1 MANDFDFFAE
11 TTKAA
16 ELLTMKGVRQGAE
29 LFAAAAVLA
38 ITKGGL
44 LTDLTPDNVAAI
56 LPLGRS
62 ASARALRLLERCGF
76 LVRSLRLATGVL
88 ETNSEENTERNL
100 FAVKNTPKND
110 DLEVEKCRKT
120 PKSEDEE
127 DEKTNSGESTSGDG
141 ENPNSETP
149 SPVPPFPPDPLP
161 LTTPTSIP
169 PIIPLSPTPE
179 TVPTSVSLSS
189 ESSRAYASER
199 ADVAGGVAG
208 LQPANTPS
216 LDKDPSSDG
225 REQSEDVKEEDIP
238 HGDELFSDYGRALLA
253 QIDAENAAKNA
264 AVAKT
269 PSKTP
274 SEGQITAAR
283 AEVAQVITP
292 SENKP
297 KKDRLTLFSN
307 SDVAKLVTFT
317 PSGVADV
324 TALAKILPDLA
335 AQGCD
340 LAYYFCAV
348 RDWSDSSNTR
358 RTARGWIAT
367 LRNFYR
373 GDLDKGRARK
383 IIPTTA
389 KNPLDDFDSI
399 FA

>member
-1 MANDFDFFAE
+1 MANGFDFFAE

-16 ELLTMKGVRQGAE
+16 DLLAAAGVKQGAE
-29 LFAAAAVLA
+29 LLAAAAVLA
-38 ITKGGL
+38 IAKGGL
-44 LTDLTPDNVAAI
+44 LTDLTPDSVADA

-62 ASARALRLLERCGF
+62 ASARALRLLERHGF
-76 LVRSLRLATGVL
+76 LVRSLRLAAGVM
-88 ETNSEENTERNL
+88 ETNSEENTEREP
-100 FAVKNTPKND
+100 FVVKNTPKND
-110 DLEVEKCRKT
+110 GSEGEKCGKT

-127 DEKTNSGESTSGDG
+127 GKKTNSGESTSEDG
-141 ENPNSETP
+141 EKSETDTP
-149 SPVPPFPPDPLP
+149 SPVPPFPPIPLP
-161 LTTPTSIP
+161 LTTPTPIP

-179 TVPTSVSLSS
+179 SVSTPVSLSS
-189 ESSRAYASER
+189 ESSRACASER
-199 ADVAGGVAG
+199 ADVDGGVAG
-208 LQPANTPS
+208 LPPAKTPS
-216 LDKDPSSDG
+216 LDKAPSSG
-225 REQSEDVKEEDIP
+225 GCEKTEDEEDIP
-238 HGDELFSDYGRALLA
+238 HGDALFSDYGRALLA
-253 QIDAENAAKNA
+253 QIDAENAAKNTEL
-264 AVAKT
+264 AKT
-269 PSKTP
+269 PSETP

-283 AEVAQVITP
+283 AEAAQVITP

-324 TALAKILPDLA
+324 TALAKALPDLA

-358 RTARGWIAT
+358 RTARGWLAT

-373 GDLDKGRARK
+373 GDLDKGRARN
-383 IIPTTA
+383 IIPTTP
-389 KNPLDDFDSI
+389 NPLDDFDSI

>member
-11 TTKAA
+11 TAKAA
-16 ELLTMKGVRQGAE
+16 DLLTATGVKQGAE
-29 LFAAAAVLA
+29 LLAAAAVLA
-38 ITKGGL
+38 IAKGGL
-44 LTDLTPDNVAAI
+44 LTDLTPDSVAAVM
-56 LPLGRS
+56 PLGRS
-62 ASARALRLLERCGF
+62 ASARALRLLERSGF
-76 LVRSLRLATGVL
+76 LVRSLRLAAGVL
-88 ETNSEENTERNL
+88 ETNSKENTERNL

-110 DLEVEKCRKT
+110 GSEGEKCGKT

-127 DEKTNSGESTSGDG
+127 DEKTNSGESVTEDG
-141 ENPNSETP
+141 EKSETDTP
-149 SPVPPFPPDPLP
+149 SPVPPFSPVPLP
-161 LTTPTSIP
+161 LTTPTPIP
-169 PIIPLSPTPE
+169 PISPFPPTLE
-179 TVPTSVSLSS
+179 TVPTPVSLSC

-199 ADVAGGVAG
+199 ADVTGGVAG
-208 LQPANTPS
+208 LSPANTPS
-216 LDKDPSSDG
+216 LNSSPSLDG
-225 REQSEDVKEEDIP
+225 CEKTEDEEDIP

-253 QIDAENAAKNA
+253 QIDAENAAKNGEL
-264 AVAKT
+264 AKT

-292 SENKP
+292 TENKP

-317 PSGVADV
+317 PAGVADV
-324 TALAKILPDLA
+324 TALAKVLPDLA

-358 RTARGWIAT
+358 RTARGWLAT
-367 LRNFYR
+367 LRNFFR

-383 IIPTTA
+383 IIPTTVA
-389 KNPLDDFDSI
+389 QDDFDSI

>member
-1 MANDFDFFAE
+1 MANDFDFFEE

-16 ELLTMKGVRQGAE
+16 DLLIAKDVKQGAE
-29 LFAAAAVLA
+29 LFAAAAVLSLA
-38 ITKGGL
+38 KSGL
-44 LTDLTPDNVAAI
+44 LTDLTPDNVAAV

-62 ASARALRLLERCGF
+62 ASARALRLLERHGF
-76 LVRSLRLATGVL
+76 LVRSLRLAAGVMD
-88 ETNSEENTERNL
+88 TNSEENTERKP

-110 DLEVEKCRKT
+110 GSECEKCGKT
-120 PKSEDEE
+120 PKSEDKE
-127 DEKTNSGESTSGDG
+127 DEKTNSGESVTGDG
-141 ENPNSETP
+141 TKPETETP
-149 SPVPPFPPDPLP
+149 SPVPPFSPNPLP
-161 LTTPTSIP
+161 LTTPTPIP
-169 PIIPLSPTPE
+169 PISPFPPTPE
-179 TVPTSVSLSS
+179 TVPTPVSLSR

-199 ADVAGGVAG
+199 ADVDGGVAG
-208 LQPANTPS
+208 LPPANTPS
-216 LDKDPSSDG
+216 LNCPPSSDG
-225 REQSEDVKEEDIP
+225 CKKIEDGEDIP

-264 AVAKT
+264 ELANT
-269 PSKTP
+269 PSETLP
-274 SEGQITAAR
+274 EGQITAAR

-324 TALAKILPDLA
+324 TALAKVLPDLA

-358 RTARGWIAT
+358 RTARGWLAT
-367 LRNFYR
+367 IRNFYR

-389 KNPLDDFDSI
+389 NPLDDFDSI

>member
-11 TTKAA
+11 TAKAA
-16 ELLTMKGVRQGAE
+16 DLLTAKGVRQGAE
-29 LFAAAAVLA
+29 LFAAAAVLSIA
-38 ITKGGL
+38 KGGL
-44 LTDLTPDNVAAI
+44 LTDLTPDTVAEA

-62 ASARALRLLERCGF
+62 ASARALRILERHGF
-76 LVRSLRLATGVL
+76 LVRSLRLAAGVM
-88 ETNSEENTERNL
+88 ETNSEKNTERNP

-110 DLEVEKCRKT
+110 GSEVEKCGKT
-120 PKSEDEE
+120 PKSEDE
-127 DEKTNSGESTSGDG
+127 DGEKTNSGENTSGEG
-141 ENPNSETP
+141 ANSNSVTP
-149 SPVPPFPPDPLP
+149 SPVPPFSPVPLP
-161 LTTPTSIP
+161 LTTPTPIP
-169 PIIPLSPTPE
+169 PIAPFPPTPE
-179 TVPTSVSLSS
+179 TVPTPVSSS
-189 ESSRAYASER
+189 RESSRAYASER

-208 LQPANTPS
+208 LPPANTPS
-216 LDKDPSSDG
+216 LNTTPSLDG
-225 REQSEDVKEEDIP
+225 CKETEDEEDIP

-253 QIDAENAAKNA
+253 QIDAENAAKNTEL
-264 AVAKT
+264 AKT
-269 PSKTP
+269 PSETP

-292 SENKP
+292 TENKP

-317 PSGVADV
+317 SSGVADV
-324 TALAKILPDLA
+324 TALAKVLPDLA

-358 RTARGWIAT
+358 RTARGWLAT

-389 KNPLDDFDSI
+389 ANPLDDFDSI

>member
-16 ELLTMKGVRQGAE
+16 GLLTGKGVKQGAE
-29 LFAAAAVLA
+29 LFAAAAVLSLA
-38 ITKGGL
+38 KGGL
-44 LTDLTPDNVAAI
+44 LTDLTPDNVAAV
-56 LPLGRS
+56 LPLGHS
-62 ASARALRLLERCGF
+62 ASARALRLLERHGF
-76 LVRSLRLATGVL
+76 LVRSLRLAAGVL
-88 ETNSEENTERNL
+88 ETNSEGNTERNP
-100 FAVKNTPKND
+100 FVVKNTPKND
-110 DLEVEKCRKT
+110 GLEGEKCGKT

-127 DEKTNSGESTSGDG
+127 DEKTNSGESVTGEG

-149 SPVPPFPPDPLP
+149 SPVPPFSPVPLP
-161 LTTPTSIP
+161 LTTPTPIP
-169 PIIPLSPTPE
+169 PISPFSPTPE
-179 TVPTSVSLSS
+179 TVPTPVSLSG
-189 ESSRAYASER
+189 ESSRACASER
-199 ADVAGGVAG
+199 AGVVGGVAG
-208 LQPANTPS
+208 LPPANTPS

-225 REQSEDVKEEDIP
+225 CEEKEGEEDIP

-253 QIDAENAAKNA
+253 EIDAENAAENA
-264 AVAKT
+264 ELTKT

-307 SDVAKLVTFT
+307 SDIAKLVTFT

-324 TALAKILPDLA
+324 TALAKVLPDLA

-358 RTARGWIAT
+358 RTARGWLAT

-383 IIPTTA
+383 IIPTTV
-389 KNPLDDFDSI
+389 NPLDDFDSI

>member
-1 MANDFDFFAE
+1 MANDFDFFVE

-16 ELLTMKGVRQGAE
+16 DLLTAKGVKQGAE
-29 LFAAAAVLA
+29 LFAAAAILA
-38 ITKGGL
+38 IAKGGL
-44 LTDLTPDNVAAI
+44 LTDLTPDNVAAV

-62 ASARALRLLERCGF
+62 ASARALRALERHGF
-76 LVRSLRLATGVL
+76 LVRSLRLAAGVM
-88 ETNSEENTERNL
+88 ETNSEENTERKP

-110 DLEVEKCRKT
+110 GLEVEKCGKT
-120 PKSEDEE
+120 PKSEGEE
-127 DEKTNSGESTSGDG
+127 GEKTNSGESMSGDDK
-141 ENPNSETP
+141 NPNSETP
-149 SPVPPFPPDPLP
+149 SPVPPFSPVPLP
-161 LTTPTSIP
+161 LTTPTPIP
-169 PIIPLSPTPE
+169 PISPFSPTPE
-179 TVPTSVSLSS
+179 TVPTPDSLSR

-208 LQPANTPS
+208 LTPANTPS
-216 LDKDPSSDG
+216 LNKTPSSDG
-225 REQSEDVKEEDIP
+225 CEKTEDAEDIP

-253 QIDAENAAKNA
+253 EIDAENAARNA
-264 AVAKT
+264 ELAET

-292 SENKP
+292 TENKP

-307 SDVAKLVTFT
+307 SDIAKLVTFT
-317 PSGVADV
+317 PAGVADV
-324 TALAKILPDLA
+324 TALAKVLPDLA

-358 RTARGWIAT
+358 RTARGWLAT

-383 IIPTTA
+383 IIPTTVNA
-389 KNPLDDFDSI
+389 RDDFDSI

>member
-11 TTKAA
+11 TAKAA
-16 ELLTMKGVRQGAE
+16 DLLAAAGVKQGAE

-38 ITKGGL
+38 IAKGGL
-44 LTDLTPDNVAAI
+44 LTDLTPDNVAAV

-62 ASARALRLLERCGF
+62 ASARALRALERHGF
-76 LVRSLRLATGVL
+76 LVRSLRLAAGVL
-88 ETNSEENTERNL
+88 ETNSEENTERKP
-100 FAVKNTPKND
+100 FVVKNTPKND
-110 DLEVEKCRKT
+110 GSEGKKCGKT
-120 PKSEDEE
+120 PKSEDKE
-127 DEKTNSGESTSGDG
+127 DEKTNSGESVTGEG
-141 ENPNSETP
+141 ENPETATP
-149 SPVPPFPPDPLP
+149 SPVPPFSPVPLP
-161 LTTPTSIP
+161 LTTPTPIP

-179 TVPTSVSLSS
+179 TVPTPVSLSS

-199 ADVAGGVAG
+199 ADVDGGVAG
-208 LQPANTPS
+208 LPPANTPS
-216 LDKDPSSDG
+216 HDCPPSSDG
-225 REQSEDVKEEDIP
+225 CEKTEAEEDIP

-253 QIDAENAAKNA
+253 EIDAENAAKNA
-264 AVAKT
+264 ELAKT

-292 SENKP
+292 TENKP

-317 PSGVADV
+317 PAGVADV
-324 TALAKILPDLA
+324 TALAKVLPDLA

-358 RTARGWIAT
+358 RTARGWLAT

-383 IIPTTA
+383 IIPTTVNA
-389 KNPLDDFDSI
+389 QDDFDSI

>member
-1 MANDFDFFAE
+1 MANGFDFFAE

-16 ELLTMKGVRQGAE
+16 DLLAAAGVKQGAE
-29 LFAAAAVLA
+29 LLAAAAVLA
-38 ITKGGL
+38 IARCGM
-44 LTDLTPDNVAAI
+44 LTDLTPDNVAAV

-62 ASARALRLLERCGF
+62 ASARALRLLERHGF
-76 LVRSLRLATGVL
+76 LVRSLRLAAGVM
-88 ETNSEENTERNL
+88 ETNSDKNTERKP
-100 FAVKNTPKND
+100 FVVKNTPKND
-110 DLEVEKCRKT
+110 GSEVEKCEKT
-120 PKSEDEE
+120 PKPEDEE
-127 DEKTNSGESTSGDG
+127 DKKTNSGESASEDG
-141 ENPNSETP
+141 EKPETDTP
-149 SPVPPFPPDPLP
+149 SPVPPFPPVPLP
-161 LTTPTSIP
+161 LTTPTPIP
-169 PIIPLSPTPE
+169 PIIPLSPTPK
-179 TVPTSVSLSS
+179 TAPSPVSLSS

-199 ADVAGGVAG
+199 ADVDGGVAG
-208 LQPANTPS
+208 LPPANTPLLNS
-216 LDKDPSSDG
+216 SPSSDG
-225 REQSEDVKEEDIP
+225 CGKTEDEEDIP
-238 HGDELFSDYGRALLA
+238 HGDALFSDYGRALLA
-253 QIDAENAAKNA
+253 QIDAENAAKNTEL
-264 AVAKT
+264 AKT

-283 AEVAQVITP
+283 AEVEQVITP

-324 TALAKILPDLA
+324 TALSKVLPDLA

-340 LAYYFCAV
+340 LAYYYCAV

-358 RTARGWIAT
+358 RTARGWLAT

-383 IIPTTA
+383 IIPTT
-389 KNPLDDFDSI
+389 PLDDFDSI

>member
-1 MANDFDFFAE
+1 MANEFDFFAE

-16 ELLTMKGVRQGAE
+16 DLLIEKGVKQGAE
-29 LFAAAAVLA
+29 LFAAAAVLSLA
-38 ITKGGL
+38 KGGL
-44 LTDLTPDNVAAI
+44 LTDLTPDTAAAV

-62 ASARALRLLERCGF
+62 ASARALRLLERHGF
-76 LVRSLRLATGVL
+76 LVRSLRLAAGVL
-88 ETNSEENTERNL
+88 ETNREENTERKP
-100 FAVKNTPKND
+100 FVVKNTPKND
-110 DLEVEKCRKT
+110 GLEGEKCRKT
-120 PKSEDEE
+120 PKPEDEE
-127 DEKTNSGESTSGDG
+127 GEKTNSGESVTEEG
-141 ENPNSETP
+141 EKPETVTP
-149 SPVPPFPPDPLP
+149 SPVPPFSPVPLP
-161 LTTPTSIP
+161 LTTPTPIP
-169 PIIPLSPTPE
+169 PISPFSPTSE
-179 TVPTSVSLSS
+179 NVPTPVSLSC

-199 ADVAGGVAG
+199 ADVVGGVAG
-208 LQPANTPS
+208 LPPANTPS
-216 LDKDPSSDG
+216 LNTAPSSDG
-225 REQSEDVKEEDIP
+225 CEEKEDEEDIP

-253 QIDAENAAKNA
+253 EIDAENAAKNA
-264 AVAKT
+264 ELAKT

-297 KKDRLTLFSN
+297 KKDRLTLFAN
-307 SDVAKLVTFT
+307 SDVAKLVSFT
-317 PSGVADV
+317 PAGVADV
-324 TALAKILPDLA
+324 TALAKVLPDLA

-358 RTARGWIAT
+358 RTARGWLAT

-383 IIPTTA
+383 IIPTTV
-389 KNPLDDFDSI
+389 NPLDDFDNI

>member
-16 ELLTMKGVRQGAE
+16 DLLTAAGVKQGAE
-29 LFAAAAVLA
+29 LFAAAAVLTVA
-38 ITKGGL
+38 KGGL
-44 LTDLTPDNVAAI
+44 LTDLTPDSVASV

-62 ASARALRLLERCGF
+62 ASARALRLLERHGF
-76 LVRSLRLATGVL
+76 LVRSLRLAAGVL
-88 ETNSEENTERNL
+88 ETNSEENTERKP
-100 FAVKNTPKND
+100 FVVKNTPKND
-110 DLEVEKCRKT
+110 GSEGEKCGKT

-127 DEKTNSGESTSGDG
+127 DEKTNSGESVNEDG
-141 ENPNSETP
+141 EKPETVTP
-149 SPVPPFPPDPLP
+149 SPVPPFPPVPLP
-161 LTTPTSIP
+161 LTTPTPIP
-169 PIIPLSPTPE
+169 PISPFPPTPE
-179 TVPTSVSLSS
+179 TVPTPVSLSG

-199 ADVAGGVAG
+199 ADVDGGVAG
-208 LQPANTPS
+208 LPPANTPS
-216 LDKDPSSDG
+216 LNTNPSSDG
-225 REQSEDVKEEDIP
+225 CEKAEEEDIP

-253 QIDAENAAKNA
+253 EIDAENAAKNA
-264 AVAKT
+264 DVAKT

-283 AEVAQVITP
+283 AEVVQDTTP
-292 SENKP
+292 TENKP

-317 PSGVADV
+317 PAGVADV
-324 TALAKILPDLA
+324 TALAKVLPDLA

-358 RTARGWIAT
+358 RTARGWLAT

-383 IIPTTA
+383 IIPTTV
-389 KNPLDDFDSI
+389 NPLDDFDSI

>member
-16 ELLTMKGVRQGAE
+16 DLLIAKGVKRGAE
-29 LFAAAAVLA
+29 LFAAATVLA

-44 LTDLTPDNVAAI
+44 LTDLTPDNVATV

-62 ASARALRLLERCGF
+62 ASARALRLLERHGF
-76 LVRSLRLATGVL
+76 LVRSLRLAAGVM
-88 ETNSEENTERNL
+88 ETNSEENTGRNP

-110 DLEVEKCRKT
+110 GLEGEKCGKT
-120 PKSEDEE
+120 PKSEDE
-127 DEKTNSGESTSGDG
+127 DGEKTNSGESVTEEGA
-141 ENPNSETP
+141 NTNSATP
-149 SPVPPFPPDPLP
+149 SPVPPFSPVPLP
-161 LTTPTSIP
+161 LTTPTPIP
-169 PIIPLSPTPE
+169 PISPFSPTPE
-179 TVPTSVSLSS
+179 TVPTPVSLSG

-199 ADVAGGVAG
+199 ADVDGGVAG
-208 LQPANTPS
+208 LPPANTPS
-216 LDKDPSSDG
+216 HDTAPSSDG
-225 REQSEDVKEEDIP
+225 CEEKEDEGDIT
-238 HGDELFSDYGRALLA
+238 HGDALFSDYGRALLA
-253 QIDAENAAKNA
+253 EIDAENAAKNA
-264 AVAKT
+264 E
-269 PSKTP
+269 PSELPLKTP

-292 SENKP
+292 TENKP

-307 SDVAKLVTFT
+307 SDVAKLVSFT
-317 PSGVADV
+317 PSGAADV
-324 TALAKILPDLA
+324 TALAKVLPDLA

-358 RTARGWIAT
+358 RTARGWLAT

-383 IIPTTA
+383 IIPTTV
-389 KNPLDDFDSI
+389 NPVDDFDSI

>member
-16 ELLTMKGVRQGAE
+16 DLLIAKGVKQGAE
-29 LFAAAAVLA
+29 LFAAAAVLTVA
-38 ITKGGL
+38 KGGM
-44 LTDLTPDNVAAI
+44 LTDLTPDNVTAV

-62 ASARALRLLERCGF
+62 ASARALRALERHGF
-76 LVRSLRLATGVL
+76 LVRSLRLAAGVM
-88 ETNSEENTERNL
+88 ETNSEEDTEREP
-100 FAVKNTPKND
+100 FVVKNTPKND
-110 DLEVEKCRKT
+110 GSEGEKCGKT
-120 PKSEDEE
+120 PKSEDEK
-127 DEKTNSGESTSGDG
+127 DEKTNSGESTSEDG
-141 ENPNSETP
+141 ENPETDTP
-149 SPVPPFPPDPLP
+149 SPVPPFPPAPLP
-161 LTTPTSIP
+161 LTTPTPIP
-169 PIIPLSPTPE
+169 PISPFPPTPE
-179 TVPTSVSLSS
+179 TVPTPVSLSR
-189 ESSRAYASER
+189 ESSRAYASEQ
-199 ADVAGGVAG
+199 AGVDGGVAG
-208 LQPANTPS
+208 LPPANTPS
-216 LDKDPSSDG
+216 LDSSPSSDG
-225 REQSEDVKEEDIP
+225 CENTEDEEDIP
-238 HGDELFSDYGRALLA
+238 RGDALFSDYGRALLA
-253 QIDAENAAKNA
+253 QIDAENAAKNTEL
-264 AVAKT
+264 AKT

-274 SEGQITAAR
+274 SEGQITAAA

-307 SDVAKLVTFT
+307 SDVAKLVSFT

-324 TALAKILPDLA
+324 SALARVLPDLA

-358 RTARGWIAT
+358 RTARGWLAT

-383 IIPTTA
+383 IIPTTVNA
-389 KNPLDDFDSI
+389 QDDFDSI

>member
-16 ELLTMKGVRQGAE
+16 DLLTAAGVKQGAE
-29 LFAAAAVLA
+29 LFASAAVLA
-38 ITKGGL
+38 IAKGGL
-44 LTDLTPDNVAAI
+44 LTDLTPDNVAAV

-62 ASARALRLLERCGF
+62 ASARALRCLERHGF
-76 LVRSLRLATGVL
+76 LVRSLRLAAGVL
-88 ETNSEENTERNL
+88 ETNSEGNTGRKP
-100 FAVKNTPKND
+100 FVVKNTPKND
-110 DLEVEKCRKT
+110 GSEGEKCGKT

-127 DEKTNSGESTSGDG
+127 DEKTNSGESTSGEG
-141 ENPNSETP
+141 TNPNSVTP
-149 SPVPPFPPDPLP
+149 SPVPPFSPNPLP
-161 LTTPTSIP
+161 LITPTPIP
-169 PIIPLSPTPE
+169 PISPFPPTPE
-179 TVPTSVSLSS
+179 TVPTPVSLSG

-199 ADVAGGVAG
+199 ADVDGGVAG
-208 LQPANTPS
+208 LPPANTPS
-216 LDKDPSSDG
+216 RDKTPSLDGCK
-225 REQSEDVKEEDIP
+225 ETEDEEDIP
-238 HGDELFSDYGRALLA
+238 RGDALFSDYGRALLA
-253 QIDAENAAKNA
+253 EIDAENAAKNA
-264 AVAKT
+264 ELAKT
-269 PSKTP
+269 PSETP

-324 TALAKILPDLA
+324 SALAKVLPDLA

-358 RTARGWIAT
+358 RTARGWLAT

-383 IIPTTA
+383 IIPTTV
-389 KNPLDDFDSI
+389 NTQDDFDSI

>member
-16 ELLTMKGVRQGAE
+16 GLLTAAGVKQGAE
-29 LFAAAAVLA
+29 LFAAAAVLVVA
-38 ITKGGL
+38 KGGL
-44 LTDLTPDNVAAI
+44 LTDLTPDNVASV

-62 ASARALRLLERCGF
+62 ASARALRCLERHGF
-76 LVRSLRLATGVL
+76 LVRSLRLAAGVL
-88 ETNSEENTERNL
+88 ETNSEENTERQP

-110 DLEVEKCRKT
+110 GLEGEKCGKT
-120 PKSEDEE
+120 PKSEDGE
-127 DEKTNSGESTSGDG
+127 DGKTNSDESVTGEGG
-141 ENPNSETP
+141 KPETEPP
-149 SPVPPFPPDPLP
+149 SPVPPFSPNPLP
-161 LTTPTSIP
+161 LTTPTPIP
-169 PIIPLSPTPE
+169 PISPFPPTPE
-179 TVPTSVSLSS
+179 AVPTPVSLSG

-199 ADVAGGVAG
+199 ADVDGGVAG
-208 LQPANTPS
+208 LPPANTPS
-216 LDKDPSSDG
+216 LNCPPSSDG
-225 REQSEDVKEEDIP
+225 CEKTEDDEDIP

-264 AVAKT
+264 ELAKT
-269 PSKTP
+269 PSETP
-274 SEGQITAAR
+274 SECQITAAR
-283 AEVAQVITP
+283 AEAAQVITP
-292 SENKP
+292 TENKP
-297 KKDRLTLFSN
+297 KKDRLTLFAN

-324 TALAKILPDLA
+324 TALAKVLPDLA

-389 KNPLDDFDSI
+389 NPLDDFDSI

>member
-11 TTKAA
+11 TAKAA
-16 ELLTMKGVRQGAE
+16 ELLTAAGVKQGAE

-38 ITKGGL
+38 IAKGGL
-44 LTDLTPDNVAAI
+44 LTDLTPDNVAAV

-62 ASARALRLLERCGF
+62 ASARALRILERHGF
-76 LVRSLRLATGVL
+76 LVRSLRLAAGVM
-88 ETNSEENTERNL
+88 ETNSGENTERNP
-100 FAVKNTPKND
+100 FVVKNTPKND
-110 DLEVEKCRKT
+110 GSEDEKCGKT

-127 DEKTNSGESTSGDG
+127 VEKTNSNESVSEEGEKPET
-141 ENPNSETP
+141 ETP
-149 SPVPPFPPDPLP
+149 SPVPPFSPDPLP
-161 LTTPTSIP
+161 LTTPTPLP
-169 PIIPLSPTPE
+169 PISPFPPTPE
-179 TVPTSVSLSS
+179 TVPTPVSLSC

-199 ADVAGGVAG
+199 ADVDGGVAG
-208 LQPANTPS
+208 LPPANTPS
-216 LDKDPSSDG
+216 LNKTPSLDG
-225 REQSEDVKEEDIP
+225 CEKIGDDEEIP
-238 HGDELFSDYGRALLA
+238 HGDALFSDYGRALLA
-253 QIDAENAAKNA
+253 EIDAENAAQNGEL
-264 AVAKT
+264 AKT

-274 SEGQITAAR
+274 SDGQITAAR
-283 AEVAQVITP
+283 AEVAQVIAP

-317 PSGVADV
+317 PAGVADV
-324 TALAKILPDLA
+324 TALARVLPDLA

-358 RTARGWIAT
+358 RTARGWLAT

-383 IIPTTA
+383 IITTA
-389 KNPLDDFDSI
+389 VADPFDDL
-399 FA
+399 

>member
-16 ELLTMKGVRQGAE
+16 DLLIARGVKQGAE
-29 LFAAAAVLA
+29 LLAAAAVLA
-38 ITKGGL
+38 IAKGGL
-44 LTDLTPDNVAAI
+44 LTDLTPDSVAAV

-62 ASARALRLLERCGF
+62 ASARALRLLERHGF
-76 LVRSLRLATGVL
+76 LVRSLRLAAGVL
-88 ETNSEENTERNL
+88 ETNSDKNTERKP
-100 FAVKNTPKND
+100 FVVKNTPKND
-110 DLEVEKCRKT
+110 GSEGEKCGKT

-127 DEKTNSGESTSGDG
+127 DKKTNSGESASEDG
-141 ENPNSETP
+141 EKPETDTP
-149 SPVPPFPPDPLP
+149 SPVPPFSPAPLP
-161 LTTPTSIP
+161 LTTPTPIP
-169 PIIPLSPTPE
+169 PVSPFSPTPK
-179 TVPTSVSLSS
+179 TVPTPVSLSS
-189 ESSRAYASER
+189 ESSRACASER
-199 ADVAGGVAG
+199 ADVDGGVAG
-208 LQPANTPS
+208 LPPANTPTHDTAPS
-216 LDKDPSSDG
+216 LDG
-225 REQSEDVKEEDIP
+225 CEETEDEEDIP
-238 HGDELFSDYGRALLA
+238 HGDALFSDYGRALLA
-253 QIDAENAAKNA
+253 EIDAENAAKNTEL
-264 AVAKT
+264 AKT

-297 KKDRLTLFSN
+297 KKDRLTLFAN
-307 SDVAKLVTFT
+307 SDVAKLVSFT

-324 TALAKILPDLA
+324 TALAQVLPDLA

-340 LAYYFCAV
+340 LAYYYCAV

-358 RTARGWIAT
+358 RTARGWLAT

-383 IIPTTA
+383 IIPTTS
-389 KNPLDDFDSI
+389 NPLDDFDSI

>member
-1 MANDFDFFAE
+1 MANNFDFFAE

-16 ELLTMKGVRQGAE
+16 DLLIAKEVKQGAE
-29 LFAAAAVLA
+29 LLAAAAVLA
-38 ITKGGL
+38 IAKGGL
-44 LTDLTPDNVAAI
+44 LTDLTSDNVAAA

-62 ASARALRLLERCGF
+62 ASARALRLLERHGF
-76 LVRSLRLATGVL
+76 LVRSLRLAAGVL
-88 ETNSEENTERNL
+88 GTNSEENTERKP
-100 FAVKNTPKND
+100 FVVKNTPKND
-110 DLEVEKCRKT
+110 GSEGEKCGKT
-120 PKSEDEE
+120 PKSEDKE
-127 DEKTNSGESTSGDG
+127 DEKTNSGESVTG
-141 ENPNSETP
+141 EGEKPETDTP
-149 SPVPPFPPDPLP
+149 SPVPPFSPNPLP
-161 LTTPTSIP
+161 LATPTPIP
-169 PIIPLSPTPE
+169 PISPFPPTPE
-179 TVPTSVSLSS
+179 TVPTPVSLSS
-189 ESSRAYASER
+189 ESSGAYASER

-208 LQPANTPS
+208 LPPANTPS
-216 LDKDPSSDG
+216 LNTDPSLDG
-225 REQSEDVKEEDIP
+225 CEKAGDDEEIP

-253 QIDAENAAKNA
+253 QIDAENAAKND

-292 SENKP
+292 TENKP

-307 SDVAKLVTFT
+307 SAVARLVTFT

-324 TALAKILPDLA
+324 TALAKVLPDLA

-340 LAYYFCAV
+340 LAYYFCTV

-358 RTARGWIAT
+358 RTARGWLAT

-383 IIPTTA
+383 IIPTTV
-389 KNPLDDFDSI
+389 NTQDDFDSI

>member
-16 ELLTMKGVRQGAE
+16 DLLTAAGVKQGAE
-29 LFAAAAVLA
+29 LFAAAAVLTVA
-38 ITKGGL
+38 KGGL
-44 LTDLTPDNVAAI
+44 LTDLTPDSVASV

-62 ASARALRLLERCGF
+62 ASARALRLLERHGF
-76 LVRSLRLATGVL
+76 LVRSLRLAAGVL
-88 ETNSEENTERNL
+88 ETNSEENTERKP
-100 FAVKNTPKND
+100 FVVKNTPKND
-110 DLEVEKCRKT
+110 GSEGEKCGKT

-127 DEKTNSGESTSGDG
+127 DEKTNSGESVNEDG
-141 ENPNSETP
+141 EKPETVTP
-149 SPVPPFPPDPLP
+149 SPVPPFPPVPLP
-161 LTTPTSIP
+161 LTTPTPIP
-169 PIIPLSPTPE
+169 PISPFPPTPE
-179 TVPTSVSLSS
+179 TVPTPVSLSG

-199 ADVAGGVAG
+199 ADVDGGVAG
-208 LQPANTPS
+208 LPPANTPS
-216 LDKDPSSDG
+216 LNTNPSSDG
-225 REQSEDVKEEDIP
+225 CEKAEEEDIP

-253 QIDAENAAKNA
+253 EIDAENAAKNA
-264 AVAKT
+264 DVAKT

-274 SEGQITAAR
+274 SEGQITDAR
-283 AEVAQVITP
+283 AEVVQDTTP
-292 SENKP
+292 TENKP

-317 PSGVADV
+317 PAGVADV
-324 TALAKILPDLA
+324 TALAKVLPDLA

-358 RTARGWIAT
+358 RTARGWLAT

-383 IIPTTA
+383 IIPTTV
-389 KNPLDDFDSI
+389 NPLDDFDSI

>member
-16 ELLTMKGVRQGAE
+16 ELLTAKEVKQGAE

-38 ITKGGL
+38 IAKGGL
-44 LTDLTPDNVAAI
+44 LTDLTPDSVAAV

-62 ASARALRLLERCGF
+62 ASARALRLLERHGF
-76 LVRSLRLATGVL
+76 LVRSLRLAAGVM
-88 ETNSEENTERNL
+88 ETNSEENTERKP
-100 FAVKNTPKND
+100 FVVKNTPKND
-110 DLEVEKCRKT
+110 GLEDEKCGKT

-127 DEKTNSGESTSGDG
+127 DEKTNSGENTSGDEG
-141 ENPNSETP
+141 KPETATP
-149 SPVPPFPPDPLP
+149 SPVPPSSPAPLP
-161 LTTPTSIP
+161 LTTPTPIP
-169 PIIPLSPTPE
+169 PISPFSPTPE
-179 TVPTSVSLSS
+179 TVPTPVSLSG
-189 ESSRAYASER
+189 ESSRAYAGER
-199 ADVAGGVAG
+199 ADVVGGVAG
-208 LQPANTPS
+208 LSPANTPS
-216 LDKDPSSDG
+216 LNTDPSSDG
-225 REQSEDVKEEDIP
+225 CEKKEDEEDIP

-253 QIDAENAAKNA
+253 EIDAENAAKNA
-264 AVAKT
+264 ELAKT

-292 SENKP
+292 TENKP

-317 PSGVADV
+317 PAGVADV
-324 TALAKILPDLA
+324 TALARVLPDLA

-358 RTARGWIAT
+358 RTARGWLAT

-383 IIPTTA
+383 IIQTTA
-389 KNPLDDFDSI
+389 PLDDFDSI

>member
-1 MANDFDFFAE
+1 MANEFDFFAE

-16 ELLTMKGVRQGAE
+16 DLLIEKGVKQGAE
-29 LFAAAAVLA
+29 LFAAAAVLSLA
-38 ITKGGL
+38 KGGL
-44 LTDLTPDNVAAI
+44 LTDLTPDTAAAV

-62 ASARALRLLERCGF
+62 ASARALRLLERHGF
-76 LVRSLRLATGVL
+76 LVRSLRLAAGVL
-88 ETNSEENTERNL
+88 ETNREENTERKP
-100 FAVKNTPKND
+100 FVVKNTPKND
-110 DLEVEKCRKT
+110 GLEGEKCGKT
-120 PKSEDEE
+120 PKQEDEE
-127 DEKTNSGESTSGDG
+127 GEKTNSGESVTEEG
-141 ENPNSETP
+141 EKPETVTP
-149 SPVPPFPPDPLP
+149 SPVPPFSPVPLP
-161 LTTPTSIP
+161 LTTPTPIP
-169 PIIPLSPTPE
+169 PISPLSPTPE
-179 TVPTSVSLSS
+179 NVPTPVSLSC

-199 ADVAGGVAG
+199 ADVVGGVAG
-208 LQPANTPS
+208 LPPANTPS
-216 LDKDPSSDG
+216 LNTAPSSDG
-225 REQSEDVKEEDIP
+225 CEKKEDEEDIP

-253 QIDAENAAKNA
+253 EIDAENAAKNA
-264 AVAKT
+264 ELAKT

-297 KKDRLTLFSN
+297 KKDRLTLFAN
-307 SDVAKLVTFT
+307 SDVAKLVSFT
-317 PSGVADV
+317 PAGVADV
-324 TALAKILPDLA
+324 TALAKVLPDLA

-358 RTARGWIAT
+358 RTARGWLAT

-389 KNPLDDFDSI
+389 NPLDDFDSI

>member
-16 ELLTMKGVRQGAE
+16 DLLTETGVKQGAE
-29 LFAAAAVLA
+29 LLAAAAVLA
-38 ITKGGL
+38 IAKGGL
-44 LTDLTPDNVAAI
+44 LTDLTPDNVASA

-62 ASARALRLLERCGF
+62 ASARALRLLERHGF
-76 LVRSLRLATGVL
+76 LVRSLRLAAGVL
-88 ETNSEENTERNL
+88 ETNSGENGERNP

-110 DLEVEKCRKT
+110 GLEVEKCRKT

-127 DEKTNSGESTSGDG
+127 DEKTNSGETETD
-141 ENPNSETP
+141 TP
-149 SPVPPFPPDPLP
+149 SPVPPFPPVPLP
-161 LTTPTSIP
+161 LTTPTPIP
-169 PIIPLSPTPE
+169 PISPFPPTPE
-179 TVPTSVSLSS
+179 TVPTPVGSS
-189 ESSRAYASER
+189 RESSRAYASER
-199 ADVAGGVAG
+199 ADVDGGVAG
-208 LQPANTPS
+208 LPPANTPS
-216 LDKDPSSDG
+216 RDTAPSLDGCEKT
-225 REQSEDVKEEDIP
+225 EDEEDIP

-253 QIDAENAAKNA
+253 EIDAENAAKNA
-264 AVAKT
+264 EPSEI

-324 TALAKILPDLA
+324 TALAKVLPDLA

-358 RTARGWIAT
+358 RTARGWLAT

-383 IIPTTA
+383 IIPTTV
-389 KNPLDDFDSI
+389 NPLDDFDSI

>member
-16 ELLTMKGVRQGAE
+16 NLLTEAGVRQGAE
-29 LFAAAAVLA
+29 LFAAAAVLSLA
-38 ITKGGL
+38 KGGL
-44 LTDLTPDNVAAI
+44 LTDLTPDNVAAA

-62 ASARALRLLERCGF
+62 ASARALRLLERHGF
-76 LVRSLRLATGVL
+76 LVRSLRLAAGVL
-88 ETNSEENTERNL
+88 ETNSEENTERKP
-100 FAVKNTPKND
+100 FVVKNTPKND
-110 DLEVEKCRKT
+110 GFEGEKCGKT

-127 DEKTNSGESTSGDG
+127 GEKTNSGETTSGTDG
-141 ENPNSETP
+141 NPDTDTP
-149 SPVPPFPPDPLP
+149 SPVPPFPPAPLP
-161 LTTPTSIP
+161 LTTPTPIP
-169 PIIPLSPTPE
+169 PISPFPPTPE
-179 TVPTSVSLSS
+179 TVPTPVSLSC

-208 LQPANTPS
+208 LPPANTPS
-216 LDKDPSSDG
+216 HDKTPSLDGCK
-225 REQSEDVKEEDIP
+225 ETEDEEDIP
-238 HGDELFSDYGRALLA
+238 HGDALFSDYGRALLA
-253 QIDAENAAKNA
+253 EIDAENAEL
-264 AVAKT
+264 AKT

-274 SEGQITAAR
+274 SDGQITAAR

-292 SENKP
+292 TENKP

-307 SDVAKLVTFT
+307 SDVAKLVSFT
-317 PSGVADV
+317 PSGAADV
-324 TALAKILPDLA
+324 TALARVLPDLA

-340 LAYYFCAV
+340 LAYYYCAV

-358 RTARGWIAT
+358 RTARGWLAT

-383 IIPTTA
+383 IITTTA
-389 KNPLDDFDSI
+389 NPLDDFDSI

>member
-16 ELLTMKGVRQGAE
+16 DLLIAKDVKQGAE
-29 LFAAAAVLA
+29 LFAAAAVLSIA
-38 ITKGGL
+38 KGGL
-44 LTDLTPDNVAAI
+44 LTDLTPDNVAAV
-56 LPLGRS
+56 LPLGHS
-62 ASARALRLLERCGF
+62 AAARALRLLERHGF
-76 LVRSLRLATGVL
+76 LVRSLRLDVGVL
-88 ETNSEENTERNL
+88 ETNREENTERNP

-110 DLEVEKCRKT
+110 GLEGEKCRKT
-120 PKSEDEE
+120 PKSEDKE
-127 DEKTNSGESTSGDG
+127 DEKTNSGEITSGEG
-141 ENPNSETP
+141 ENPNFKTP
-149 SPVPPFPPDPLP
+149 SPVPPFSPAPLP
-161 LTTPTSIP
+161 LTTPTPIP
-169 PIIPLSPTPE
+169 PISPFPPTPE
-179 TVPTSVSLSS
+179 TVPTPVSLSG
-189 ESSRAYASER
+189 ESSRVYAGER
-199 ADVAGGVAG
+199 ADVDGGVAG
-208 LQPANTPS
+208 LPPANTPS

-225 REQSEDVKEEDIP
+225 CEKTEDEEDIP
-238 HGDELFSDYGRALLA
+238 HGDALFSDYGRALLA

-264 AVAKT
+264 ELAKT
-269 PSKTP
+269 PSETP

-283 AEVAQVITP
+283 AETAQAITP

-317 PSGVADV
+317 PAGVADV
-324 TALAKILPDLA
+324 TALAKVLPDLA

-358 RTARGWIAT
+358 RTARGWLAT

-383 IIPTTA
+383 IVPTTV
-389 KNPLDDFDSI
+389 NQLDDFDSI

>member
-16 ELLTMKGVRQGAE
+16 NLLTAAGVKQGAE
-29 LFAAAAVLA
+29 LLAAAAVLSIA
-38 ITKGGL
+38 KGGL
-44 LTDLTPDNVAAI
+44 LTDLTPDNVAAV

-62 ASARALRLLERCGF
+62 ASARALRLLERHGF
-76 LVRSLRLATGVL
+76 LVRSLRLAAGVM
-88 ETNSEENTERNL
+88 ETNSEKNTGRKP
-100 FAVKNTPKND
+100 FVVKNTPKND
-110 DLEVEKCRKT
+110 GLEGEKCGKT
-120 PKSEDEE
+120 PKSEDE
-127 DEKTNSGESTSGDG
+127 DGEKTNSGESATG
-141 ENPNSETP
+141 EGANTDSATP
-149 SPVPPFPPDPLP
+149 SPVPPFSPIPLP
-161 LTTPTSIP
+161 LTTPTPIP
-169 PIIPLSPTPE
+169 PISPFPPTPE
-179 TVPTSVSLSS
+179 NVPTPVSLSR
-189 ESSRAYASER
+189 ESSRACASER
-199 ADVAGGVAG
+199 ADVDGGVAG
-208 LQPANTPS
+208 LPPANTPS
-216 LDKDPSSDG
+216 LDKDPSSVG
-225 REQSEDVKEEDIP
+225 CEEKEDEEDIP

-264 AVAKT
+264 ELAKT

-274 SEGQITAAR
+274 PEGQITAAR

-292 SENKP
+292 NENKP

-324 TALAKILPDLA
+324 TALAKVLPDLA

-358 RTARGWIAT
+358 RTARGWLAT

-389 KNPLDDFDSI
+389 NPIDDFDSI

>member
-11 TTKAA
+11 TAKAA
-16 ELLTMKGVRQGAE
+16 DLLTAAGVKQGAG

-38 ITKGGL
+38 IAKGGL
-44 LTDLTPDNVAAI
+44 LADLTPDNVAAV

-62 ASARALRLLERCGF
+62 ASARALRTLERHGF
-76 LVRSLRLATGVL
+76 LVRSLRLAAGVL
-88 ETNSEENTERNL
+88 ETNSEENTEREP
-100 FAVKNTPKND
+100 FVVKNIPKND
-110 DLEVEKCRKT
+110 GLEGEKCGKT
-120 PKSEDEE
+120 PKSEDKE
-127 DEKTNSGESTSGDG
+127 DEKTNSGESVTEDG
-141 ENPNSETP
+141 EKPETATP
-149 SPVPPFPPDPLP
+149 SPVPPFPPVPLP
-161 LTTPTSIP
+161 LITPTPIP
-169 PIIPLSPTPE
+169 PISPFPPTPE
-179 TVPTSVSLSS
+179 TVPTPDSLSC

-208 LQPANTPS
+208 LPPANTPS
-216 LDKDPSSDG
+216 HDTAPSSDG
-225 REQSEDVKEEDIP
+225 CEKIGDNEEIP

-253 QIDAENAAKNA
+253 QIDAENAAQNA
-264 AVAKT
+264 ELAKT

-274 SEGQITAAR
+274 SGGQITAAR

-292 SENKP
+292 TENKP

-317 PSGVADV
+317 PAGVADV
-324 TALAKILPDLA
+324 TALARVLPDLA

-358 RTARGWIAT
+358 RTARGWLAT

-383 IIPTTA
+383 IIPTTVNA
-389 KNPLDDFDSI
+389 QDDFDSI

>member
-16 ELLTMKGVRQGAE
+16 DLLAAAGVKQGAE
-29 LFAAAAVLA
+29 LLAAAAVLTIA
-38 ITKGGL
+38 KGGM
-44 LTDLTPDNVAAI
+44 LTDLTPDNVAAV

-62 ASARALRLLERCGF
+62 ASARALRLLERHGF
-76 LVRSLRLATGVL
+76 LVRSLRLAAGVM
-88 ETNSEENTERNL
+88 ETNSEENTERKP
-100 FAVKNTPKND
+100 FVFKNTPKND
-110 DLEVEKCRKT
+110 GSEVEKCGKT
-120 PKSEDEE
+120 PKSEDKE
-127 DEKTNSGESTSGDG
+127 DEKTNSGESVTGDG
-141 ENPNSETP
+141 ENPETDTP
-149 SPVPPFPPDPLP
+149 SPVPPFSPVPLP
-161 LTTPTSIP
+161 LTTPTPIP
-169 PIIPLSPTPE
+169 PISPFPPTPE
-179 TVPTSVSLSS
+179 TVPTPVSCSC

-199 ADVAGGVAG
+199 ADVVGGVAG
-208 LQPANTPS
+208 LPPANTPS
-216 LDKDPSSDG
+216 HDTDPSLDG
-225 REQSEDVKEEDIP
+225 CEKTEDEEDIP

-264 AVAKT
+264 ELAKT
-269 PSKTP
+269 PSETP

-324 TALAKILPDLA
+324 TALARVLPDLA

-358 RTARGWIAT
+358 RTARGWLAT

-383 IIPTTA
+383 IIPTSVS
-389 KNPLDDFDSI
+389 PLDDFDSI

>member
-1 MANDFDFFAE
+1 MANGFDFFAE

-16 ELLTMKGVRQGAE
+16 DLLIARGVKQGAE

-38 ITKGGL
+38 IAKGGM
-44 LTDLTPDNVAAI
+44 LTDLTPDIVADA

-62 ASARALRLLERCGF
+62 VSARALRCLERHGF
-76 LVRSLRLATGVL
+76 LVRSLRLAAGVM
-88 ETNSEENTERNL
+88 ETNSEENTERKP
-100 FAVKNTPKND
+100 FVVKNTPKND
-110 DLEVEKCRKT
+110 VLEGEKCGKT

-127 DEKTNSGESTSGDG
+127 GEKTNSNESASGDG
-141 ENPNSETP
+141 EKSDTTTP
-149 SPVPPFPPDPLP
+149 SPVPPFSPSPLP
-161 LTTPTSIP
+161 LTTPTPIP
-169 PIIPLSPTPE
+169 PISPLPPTPE
-179 TVPTSVSLSS
+179 TVPTPVSLSG
-189 ESSRAYASER
+189 ESSRAYASEQ
-199 ADVAGGVAG
+199 AGVDGGVAG
-208 LQPANTPS
+208 LPPANTPS

-225 REQSEDVKEEDIP
+225 CEKIEDEEDIP

-253 QIDAENAAKNA
+253 EIDAENAAQNA
-264 AVAKT
+264 ELAKT

-317 PSGVADV
+317 PAGVADV
-324 TALAKILPDLA
+324 TALAKVLPDLA

-358 RTARGWIAT
+358 RTTRGWLAT

-383 IIPTTA
+383 IIPTTV
-389 KNPLDDFDSI
+389 NPVDDFDSI

>member
-16 ELLTMKGVRQGAE
+16 ELLIARGTKQGAE

-38 ITKGGL
+38 IAKGGL
-44 LTDLTPDNVAAI
+44 LTDLTPDSVAAA
-56 LPLGRS
+56 LPLGHS
-62 ASARALRLLERCGF
+62 ASARALRLLERHGF
-76 LVRSLRLATGVL
+76 LVRSLRLAAGVL
-88 ETNSEENTERNL
+88 ETNSEENTERKP
-100 FAVKNTPKND
+100 FVVKNTPKND
-110 DLEVEKCRKT
+110 GLEGEKCGKT
-120 PKSEDEE
+120 PKSEDKEG
-127 DEKTNSGESTSGDG
+127 EKTNSGESVSEDG
-141 ENPNSETP
+141 ENPETEPP
-149 SPVPPFPPDPLP
+149 SPVPPFPPVPLP
-161 LTTPTSIP
+161 LRTPTPIP
-169 PIIPLSPTPE
+169 PISPFPPTPE
-179 TVPTSVSLSS
+179 TVPTPGSLSS
-189 ESSRAYASER
+189 ESSGAYASER

-208 LQPANTPS
+208 LPPANTPS
-216 LDKDPSSDG
+216 LDGSPSSDG
-225 REQSEDVKEEDIP
+225 CEKIEEIP

-253 QIDAENAAKNA
+253 QIDAENAAKDA
-264 AVAKT
+264 DPSGI

-283 AEVAQVITP
+283 AEVGQVITP
-292 SENKP
+292 TENKP

-307 SDVAKLVTFT
+307 SDVAKLVTFA

-324 TALAKILPDLA
+324 TALARVLPDLA

-358 RTARGWIAT
+358 RTARGWLAT

-383 IIPTTA
+383 IIPTA
-389 KNPLDDFDSI
+389 NPVDDFDSI